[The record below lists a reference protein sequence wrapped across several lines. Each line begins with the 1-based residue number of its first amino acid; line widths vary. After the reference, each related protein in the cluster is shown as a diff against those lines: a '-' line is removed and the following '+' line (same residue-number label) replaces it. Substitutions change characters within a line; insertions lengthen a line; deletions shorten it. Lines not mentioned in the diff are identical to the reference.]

1 MQGEAFLTRMAEA
14 IFEGIKAFLNPVQ
27 TASR

>member
-1 MQGEAFLTRMAEA
+1 MRNRTFLTRMAEA
-14 IFEGIKAFLNPVQ
+14 IFQGVQAYVRPLQ